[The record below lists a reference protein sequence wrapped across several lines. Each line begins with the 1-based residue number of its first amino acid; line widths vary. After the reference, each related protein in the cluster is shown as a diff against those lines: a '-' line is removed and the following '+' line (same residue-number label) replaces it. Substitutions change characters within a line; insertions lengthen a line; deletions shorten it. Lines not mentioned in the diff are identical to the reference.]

1 MQCSLVPV
9 QCNFNM
15 WSSMLNK
22 KRSIHHIY
30 LLLKVRRC
38 LRLYIFVSICTCKIS
53 CLHLACMSG
62 LRTRKR
68 SPQRSV
74 VLVVSV
80 PAKNRSSITS
90 NMFISATTN
99 IYQGAMLYCNSP
111 ILSSHCKG
119 ICNTFTSMCN
129 TFRKMEY
136 CIASMCNVCFLQI
149 SAILLKVLR
158 STLQDTSTTHVSNRP
173 CAGPDIRIIAKSF
186 VFHFSSV
193 EP

>member
-1 MQCSLVPV
+1 
-9 QCNFNM
+9 
-15 WSSMLNK
+15 
-22 KRSIHHIY
+22 
-30 LLLKVRRC
+30 
-38 LRLYIFVSICTCKIS
+38 
-53 CLHLACMSG
+53 MSG

-90 NMFISATTN
+90 NMFKSATTN
-99 IYQGAMLYCNSP
+99 ILYCNSP

-129 TFRKMEY
+129 TFRKMQY
-136 CIASMCNVCFLQI
+136 CIASMCNVCFLQK

-158 STLQDTSTTHVSNRP
+158 STLQDTSTTHVSSRP
-173 CAGPDIRIIAKSF
+173 CAGPEIRRFTKSF
-186 VFHFSSV
+186 VFQFSGTMKCPIPETLRRNWQHLLIRITITICIHAHICV
-193 EP
+193 RLEE